1 MLGNVFA
8 NLPFGIE
15 SSEGD
20 RREILRLERIG
31 RTGTRDALLIKVLFK
46 TLLRVLNK
54 FYSTH
59 LFIRNE

>member
-20 RREILRLERIG
+20 RLEILRLERIG

-46 TLLRVLNK
+46 TLLLNK

>member
-1 MLGNVFA
+1 MFGNVFA

-46 TLLRVLNK
+46 TLLLMK
-54 FYSTH
+54 FILLTFS
-59 LFIRNE
+59 FVMNN